1 MCPLLWKSS
10 ITLSAPSYTLHRFPE
25 KQPGV
30 FLGMCEQP
38 STLSVLLLLPSLSLP
53 LSWHSS
59 LRRCPN
65 INICHQNGR
74 EEISLSPSP
83 HHSSHSSLSINC
95 LFRGYS
101 FFESSLPLSHPPTYP
116 LYLLHSFCLLCLP
129 LSRLFA
135 VFSGWLLTPPCW
147 LASVGATYPKWDSV
161 YPPSSSS
168 DCGPLSLANRAF
180 WLNTPRPL

>member
-1 MCPLLWKSS
+1 
-10 ITLSAPSYTLHRFPE
+10 
-25 KQPGV
+25 
-30 FLGMCEQP
+30 MCEQP

-101 FFESSLPLSHPPTYP
+101 FFESSLPLSHPSTYP

-129 LSRLFA
+129 LSRLFRRLL
-135 VFSGWLLTPPCW
+135 WLTFDPTL
-147 LASVGATYPKWDSV
+147 LACVSWSYLSKMGFCL
-161 YPPSSSS
+161 PSI
-168 DCGPLSLANRAF
+168 
-180 WLNTPRPL
+180 